1 MGLTPASPTEEVFVP
16 AQPQSRQGTR
26 EAPAWSV
33 DAAGSPAAPGAAAL
47 VPVAAAPV
55 APPTGYQA
63 YGATTAGTRRFPRRA
78 FRGNWLRLVSL
89 VAFIGLWQLLSS
101 TGVLPPGKLVAP
113 ATIAHTA
120 YNLVVTSSPTYGT
133 LQGSLLISAERWAIG
148 LSLGVAI
155 AVLLA
160 IVTGLSRVA
169 EATLDPIVQA
179 LRSIPL
185 LGVLPLFIV
194 WFGIGE
200 LPKDLIVL
208 LGALFPM
215 YVNTFAGIRGVDPK
229 LRELGQVLGLS
240 RRELVTRIVL
250 PGALPM
256 AFSGL
261 RLSVV
266 SSLLA
271 LVVGEQIN
279 ANAGLGFMIT
289 TAQQFLEINIIMVC
303 LIVYA
308 ILGLLADGAVRALER
323 KTLAWRHEFVQ

>member
-1 MGLTPASPTEEVFVP
+1 VS
-16 AQPQSRQGTR
+16 AQPPARSDTR
-26 EAPAWSV
+26 DVLAW
-33 DAAGSPAAPGAAAL
+33 GGNSPDSATELQPVALGPFSAAA
-47 VPVAAAPV
+47 VAS
-55 APPTGYQA
+55 PTGYQA
-63 YGATTAGTRRFPRRA
+63 YGRTGADLSRFRI
-78 FRGNWLRLVSL
+78 FRGSWTRVISPIVLV
-89 VAFIGLWQLLSS
+89 GLWQLLSS
-101 TGVLPPGKLVAP
+101 TGVLSPSKLVSP
-113 ATIAHTA
+113 ATIAHTT

-133 LQGSLLISAERWAIG
+133 LQGSLLVSAERWGIG
-148 LSLGVAI
+148 FGLGVAM

-160 IVTGLSRVA
+160 VVTGLSRVA
-169 EATLDPIVQA
+169 EAALDPIVQA

-208 LGALFPM
+208 LGAFFPM
-215 YVNTFAGIRGVDPK
+215 YVAAFAGIRGVDPK

-240 RRELVTRIVL
+240 QRELVTQIVL

-256 AFSGL
+256 AFAGL

-289 TAQQFLEINIIMVC
+289 TAQQFLQNNIIMVC

-308 ILGLLADGAVRALER
+308 ILGLSADAIVRTLER
-323 KTLAWRHEFVQ
+323 KALAWRREFVQ

>member
-1 MGLTPASPTEEVFVP
+1 MP
-16 AQPQSRQGTR
+16 AQPHARQGTR
-26 EAPAWSV
+26 ESPAWGG
-33 DAAGSPAAPGAAAL
+33 DAAGSPTALGTAAL
-47 VPVAAAPV
+47 VPVAVTPPSRPRPDTRPTARPRPGAVLSRAA
-55 APPTGYQA
+55 T
-63 YGATTAGTRRFPRRA
+63 

-89 VAFIGLWQLLSS
+89 IVFVGLWQLLSS
-101 TGVLPPGKLVAP
+101 TGVLPPSKLVSP

-148 LSLGVAI
+148 FGLGVAI

-169 EATLDPIVQA
+169 EAALDPIVQA

-240 RRELVTRIVL
+240 RRELVTQIVL

-256 AFSGL
+256 AFTGL
-261 RLSVV
+261 RLCVV

-289 TAQQFLEINIIMVC
+289 TAQQFLENNIIMVC

-308 ILGLLADGAVRALER
+308 ILGLLADAAVRALER